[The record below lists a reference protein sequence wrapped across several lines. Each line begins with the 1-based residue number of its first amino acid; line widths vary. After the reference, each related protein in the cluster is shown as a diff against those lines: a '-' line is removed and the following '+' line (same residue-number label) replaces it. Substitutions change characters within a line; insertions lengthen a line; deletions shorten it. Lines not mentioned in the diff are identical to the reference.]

1 MLLRL
6 YINVYFKTIKTTQVL
21 DRLIDGLIH
30 FLLFPVVSLVE
41 KLKQKTKQN
50 KTKQRQLLHVSL
62 QTGLAV
68 MKQLDKC
75 KMKQHIHP
83 DSWSQHLLLHA
94 GSISCIDSILWCFV
108 NNALHDLN
116 TLHAS
121 AW

>member
-50 KTKQRQLLHVSL
+50 KDSFFMSHSRQVWL
-62 QTGLAV
+62 
-68 MKQLDKC
+68 
-75 KMKQHIHP
+75 
-83 DSWSQHLLLHA
+83 
-94 GSISCIDSILWCFV
+94 
-108 NNALHDLN
+108 
-116 TLHAS
+116 
-121 AW
+121 